1 MHAVDAHL
9 ILASQMLFAECFNS
23 TKGLTINHSALEEK
37 AKESRIMTKSVYGCH
52 PLKENIRI
60 A

>member
-1 MHAVDAHL
+1 MHEVDAHL
-9 ILASQMLFAECFNS
+9 ILARHMLFAESFNS

-37 AKESRIMTKSVYGCH
+37 AKESRMMAKGVYSCR
-52 PLKENIRI
+52 LLQNIRI